1 METRALNE
9 EQLEQV
15 QELLKGFNEYQVFE
29 IIAGL
34 KTCGANVAIYAN
46 TEYMGKQMRQIR
58 LGLESELDV
67 SRYADP
73 KFNWKQMW
81 QISEGLRCGLNVSVY
96 ADPKYDDLQMEELR
110 FGTRFGCD
118 FTSAY
123 ADPRFD
129 HDQMHEIFI
138 GQRSGLDV
146 SRYANPEL
154 DVSEMKEIRERLE
167 GKRR

>member
-1 METRALNE
+1 METRVLNE

-15 QELLKGFNEYQVFE
+15 EELLKGFNEYQVFE

-58 LGLESELDV
+58 LGLEKELDV
-67 SRYADP
+67 SFYADP

-81 QISEGLRCGLNVSVY
+81 QIREGLRCGLNVSLY

-110 FGTRFGCD
+110 LGARFHYD

-129 HDQMHEIFI
+129 HNQMHEILI
-138 GQRSGLDV
+138 GQRKGLDV
-146 SRYANPEL
+146 SSYANPEL
-154 DVSEMKEIRERLE
+154 DVAEMQKIRGTLERN
-167 GKRR
+167 RR